1 MRDGLA
7 ELKSQSEYK
16 SWDRQLDDAIVGGD
30 IDDTTS
36 ELMS

>member
-1 MRDGLA
+1 MRDGFA
-7 ELKSQSEYK
+7 ELNVSKGI
-16 SWDRQLDDAIVGGD
+16 SWDRQLDDAIIGGD